1 MHKMKTMKNIILL
14 LLLVISMAASAQDLK
29 TLVPKGSKIFLQ
41 VNEQSTYKKAHDNLA
56 KWGYWQ
62 IVDNKKDADF
72 KLKVTMIVTG
82 TGFNTAWADFY
93 AKDNENV
100 FTTRSVS
107 LTVNLDA
114 FETINELIHKQ
125 LKGVVE

>member
-1 MHKMKTMKNIILL
+1 MKNFILL
-14 LLLVISMAASAQDLK
+14 ALLFQTLKSSAQDLK
-29 TLVPKGSKIFLQ
+29 TLVPRGSKVFLQ
-41 VNEQSTYKKAHDNLA
+41 VNEQSTYKKTYDNLT

-62 IVDNKKDADF
+62 IVNNKKDADF

-114 FETINELIHKQ
+114 SETVNELIHKQ